1 MFFIKYDA
9 IKILFY
15 DWFHFHL
22 FHKGQ
27 IHMSLNIIFRYDP
40 DATGTINGEKLL
52 NKLGIAF
59 HNGSAGEDQIDRL
72 SPVPESGQ
80 FVCFAWFDSLR
91 PINNLSVI
99 KEQVFLGRSVLS

>member
-1 MFFIKYDA
+1 
-9 IKILFY
+9 
-15 DWFHFHL
+15 
-22 FHKGQ
+22 
-27 IHMSLNIIFRYDP
+27 MSVNIIFRYDP

-80 FVCFAWFDSLR
+80 LTPLGFLKIRHIDKLMSLWYL
-91 PINNLSVI
+91 IIAYAYSHSSNTHV
-99 KEQVFLGRSVLS
+99 